1 MNGLIWFR
9 NDLRTIDNH
18 SLYNACRE
26 NEKVI
31 GIYCLDP
38 RHFETTQYGFKKT
51 EKFRTQFLLETLA
64 ELQENLAE
72 KNISLLVYYGYPEQ
86 LIPEIAAKYQIDT
99 IYIQNEWTQE
109 EVDVE
114 NEVRNLIPAV
124 NWKTYYDQF

>member
-1 MNGLIWFR
+1 MGEKLGRSYIRYCSDKCRMNKTNSMNGLIWFR
-9 NDLRTIDNH
+9 NDLCTIDNH

-64 ELQENLAE
+64 ELQQNLAE
-72 KNISLLVYYGYPEQ
+72 KEYLVISLLR
-86 LIPEIAAKYQIDT
+86 LIP
-99 IYIQNEWTQE
+99 N
-109 EVDVE
+109 
-114 NEVRNLIPAV
+114 N
-124 NWKTYYDQF
+124 